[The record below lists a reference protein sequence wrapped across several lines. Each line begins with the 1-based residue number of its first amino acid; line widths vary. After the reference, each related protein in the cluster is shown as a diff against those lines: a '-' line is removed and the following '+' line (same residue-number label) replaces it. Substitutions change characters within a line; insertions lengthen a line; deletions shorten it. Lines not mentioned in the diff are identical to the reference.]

1 MPGKTNL
8 KEILHN
14 INPRLL
20 DETFVFITSSE
31 PLEDLINSLKPKA
44 TFLED
49 EGITLVINQKDADA
63 HSLQYDA
70 VFKCI
75 SLGVHSSLES
85 HGLISTITRELTKQ
99 RISSNIFS
107 GYFHDHIF
115 VQDNLAAEALKV
127 ISSLENS

>member
-20 DETFVFITSSE
+20 DETFVFITSIE

-49 EGITLVINQKDADA
+49 EGITLVINKKDADA

-70 VFKCI
+70 IFKCI

-85 HGLISTITRELTKQ
+85 HGLISTITRELTKHK
-99 RISSNIFS
+99 ISSNIFS

>member
-44 TFLED
+44 TF
-49 EGITLVINQKDADA
+49 
-63 HSLQYDA
+63 
-70 VFKCI
+70 
-75 SLGVHSSLES
+75 
-85 HGLISTITRELTKQ
+85 R
-99 RISSNIFS
+99 R
-107 GYFHDHIF
+107 
-115 VQDNLAAEALKV
+115 
-127 ISSLENS
+127 

>member
-31 PLEDLINSLKPKA
+31 PLEDLIKSLKPKA

-49 EGITLVINQKDADA
+49 DRPWAEEPFVLMQPACSCIRARR
-63 HSLQYDA
+63 SRA
-70 VFKCI
+70 V
-75 SLGVHSSLES
+75 
-85 HGLISTITRELTKQ
+85 
-99 RISSNIFS
+99 
-107 GYFHDHIF
+107 
-115 VQDNLAAEALKV
+115 
-127 ISSLENS
+127 

>member
-8 KEILHN
+8 KEILRN

-31 PLEDLINSLKPKA
+31 PPEDLINSLKPKA

-70 VFKCI
+70 IFKCI

-85 HGLISTITRELTKQ
+85 HGLISTITRELTKHK
-99 RISSNIFS
+99 ISSNIFS

-115 VQDNLAAEALKV
+115 VQDNLAVEALKV
-127 ISSLENS
+127 ISSLEKS

>member
-20 DETFVFITSSE
+20 DETFVFNTSSE
-31 PLEDLINSLKPKA
+31 SPVDLIHSLKPKA

-49 EGITLVINQKDADA
+49 EGITLVINQKDADT

-70 VFKCI
+70 IFKCI

-85 HGLISTITRELTKQ
+85 HGLISTITRELTKHK
-99 RISSNIFS
+99 ISSNIFS